1 MSHYAKTKHV
11 YLKYAVDNLRNN
23 LSYFKWQKHLSETL
37 PDWTGHP
44 TAHFRKKIRALEVA
58 IPEFDAVAKSHIPNV
73 TEQARADSPSPGSA
87 GCASES
93 KGE

>member
-1 MSHYAKTKHV
+1 MNAKTKHA

-58 IPEFDAVAKSHIPNV
+58 IPEFDAVVKSHIPN
-73 TEQARADSPSPGSA
+73 ARLHRTSEA
-87 GCASES
+87 GHNE
-93 KGE
+93 KG